1 LPAAEES
8 QPQGLVFKLAI
19 KKSPGASFGIDV
31 TYSSAATWRR
41 HCLFI
46 ARVFDSGLV
55 ADWNTNSL
63 ENKVCPGDLIFQVND
78 KRGDTVAMIKEMKVK
93 QEVDVHVV
101 RRPMPPKVVEACSV
115 PTIASASQYGRDSQ
129 CEGGGRVSNSE
140 PCESETLLAEL
151 KRLNDD
157 ELASLATMALQ
168 SRPWLQKA
176 VLGPEA
182 GASAIEAHEGEE
194 AHGGGGT
201 LP

>member
-1 LPAAEES
+1 MLTGVSVSPSAAALGLPLFAETPLPAAEES

-101 RRPMPPKVVEACSV
+101 RRPMPPTVVEACSE
-115 PTIASASQYGRDSQ
+115 TTASASPSGRDSQ
-129 CEGGGRVSNSE
+129 CD
-140 PCESETLLAEL
+140 ETLLAEL
-151 KRLNDD
+151 IRLDDD
-157 ELASLATMALQ
+157 ELVSLVTAVLQ
-168 SRPWLQKA
+168 SRPWLQNA
-176 VLGPEA
+176 VLGPEE
-182 GASAIEAHEGEE
+182 GASV
-194 AHGGGGT
+194 GGA
-201 LP
+201 